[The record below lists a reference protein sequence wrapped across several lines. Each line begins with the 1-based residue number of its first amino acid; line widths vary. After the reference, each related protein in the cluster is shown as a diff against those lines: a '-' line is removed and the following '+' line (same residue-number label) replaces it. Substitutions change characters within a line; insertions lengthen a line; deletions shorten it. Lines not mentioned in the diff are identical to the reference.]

1 MNRVAQFFRS
11 IGPAIIVAAV
21 VCGPG
26 SMLMSSKTGA
36 IYGYRMIWLVLL
48 AAALM
53 WSMIALSARLGVVLA
68 RTPLGELAARLGRPV
83 AAAVGT
89 ILFLVVVG
97 FQVSNNVAIIAA
109 VEPFLPRGDAATPVD
124 LGTKIG
130 ILLALN
136 GFVLAVLYRFRD
148 LYKPVERLLKG
159 IVLVVVA
166 AFTVNLFLARPD
178 PAGMLAGL
186 VPSPPPGGF
195 AAMLRPRADPD
206 VTVLQALVAT
216 TFSVAGAFFQAYSVR
231 ARGWT
236 LANARQ
242 GMIDSLVG
250 VGVLAG
256 VSIILMSTAAAA
268 LHGTGVEAASLK
280 TIGDVARQ
288 FEPLFGR
295 YATLVFSLGV
305 FAGGFGAFMVNALI
319 GGNMLADGFGRG
331 ATMNDPGTRHAT
343 AAALLIAM
351 AIAIGCLAAGVAP
364 VAAIT
369 VAQASTVVGLP
380 ALALALIYLATRPD
394 MTGPR
399 RIPRWMVAA
408 AALGL
413 GVTLFLTLRTFMQ
426 LRAVLLP

>member
-1 MNRVAQFFRS
+1 MNAILQFFRS

-36 IYGYRMIWLVLL
+36 LYGYRMIWLVLL
-48 AAALM
+48 AAGLM
-53 WSMIALSARLGVVLA
+53 WSMITLSARLGVVLT

-109 VEPFLPRGDAATPVD
+109 VEPFLPRADAATPTD

-130 ILLALN
+130 ILAALN

-148 LYKPVERLLKG
+148 LYKPIERLLKG

-178 PAGMLAGL
+178 PAGMIAGL
-186 VPSPPPGGF
+186 VPSAPAGGF
-195 AAMLRPRADPD
+195 ATMLRPRADPD

-236 LANARQ
+236 LADARQ
-242 GMIDSLVG
+242 GMVDSLVG

-256 VSIILMSTAAAA
+256 VSVILMSTAAAA
-268 LHGTGVEAASLK
+268 IHGSGVDARSLT

-295 YATLVFSLGV
+295 YATLVFSTGV
-305 FAGGFGAFMVNALI
+305 FAGGFGAFLVNALI
-319 GGNMLADGFGRG
+319 GGNMLADGYGRG
-331 ATMNDPGTRHAT
+331 ATMNDTGTRHAT
-343 AAALLIAM
+343 AAALLLSM
-351 AIAIGCLAAGVAP
+351 AIAIGCLVAGVSP
-364 VAAIT
+364 VGAIT

-394 MTGPR
+394 LTGPR
-399 RIPRWMVAA
+399 RIPPWMVVAA
-408 AALGL
+408 CLGL
-413 GVTLFLTLRTFMQ
+413 AVTLFLTLRTFMQ
-426 LRAVLLP
+426 LRAVLFP